1 MKQKIADF
9 RVAQRF
15 VLSTLF
21 KSAGVFSTLYLAV
34 QLLTAL
40 MSLSSAQ
47 PKLTPISMLMFTPI
61 QTAILWAAAAVT
73 ATPRQAQS
81 SL

>member
-1 MKQKIADF
+1 MKQKIVDF

-21 KSAGVFSTLYLAV
+21 KSAGVFSILYLAV

-40 MSLSSAQ
+40 VPSGIVY
-47 PKLTPISMLMFTPI
+47 LTGQIVDMLTNHYMCFH
-61 QTAILWAAAAVT
+61 VHM
-73 ATPRQAQS
+73 
-81 SL
+81 